1 VKPIESQAEFKLFKM
16 KLVLTVSTIFACIP
30 HVASFSVERPTVIQ
44 SRDTSHQK
52 KFSLQMTDSAVTAPS
67 ESADND
73 VAVGSTK
80 RRVAVLLCPAQFCV
94 PVDYEDLFGDLKT
107 HLEESN
113 DSDVDIGTC
122 RVAPLPRTE
131 WIKVARNLPTK
142 AFLDAKLPVHSTL
155 AWYFEA
161 MEKGL
166 ADIFAAEGPDVEIA
180 IIGHSIGGWVAR
192 AFLGGLSGS
201 STGVYR
207 LAQKQC
213 RSLVTLG
220 TPHLSPDGALVDQT
234 RGLLKE
240 VEQTEACT
248 SQSLMER
255 GIDVT
260 CVGSSSLDGNIFT
273 SDIEQLVAASSYF
286 PLLGRL
292 GADVKGDGIVPTA
305 LAFMDG
311 ARKIEIEKCS
321 MTGTAVRH
329 AHVLPTPWNLIDG
342 SAASIS
348 LPTED
353 FAWYGSEGVIG
364 QWAKHL

>member
-1 VKPIESQAEFKLFKM
+1 MNLLFAM
-16 KLVLTVSTIFACIP
+16 STICAIVPFA
-30 HVASFSVERPTVIQ
+30 AAFSVDRRTVIQ
-44 SRDTSHQK
+44 RHNGLPRR
-52 KFSLQMTDSAVTAPS
+52 KFSLKMTESEATAVS
-67 ESADND
+67 ESTENN
-73 VAVGSTK
+73 VVVNSNK
-80 RRVAVLLCPAQFCV
+80 KRVAVLLCPAQFCV
-94 PVDYEDLFGDLKT
+94 PVDYEDLFEDLKA
-107 HLEESN
+107 HLEESGE
-113 DSDVDIGTC
+113 SSVDIGTC

-166 ADIFAAEGPDVEIA
+166 ADIFAAEGPDVEVA

-207 LAQKQC
+207 LTQKQC

-240 VEQTEACT
+240 VEQTEAC
-248 SQSLMER
+248 SSDSLIER

-260 CVGSSSLDGNIFT
+260 CVGSSSLDGNVFT

-311 ARKIEIEKCS
+311 ARRVEIEKCGK
-321 MTGTAVRH
+321 TGTAVRH

-353 FAWYGSEGVIG
+353 FAWYGSDGVIG